1 METEQTF
8 TRGPILS
15 TLLKFALPVLL
26 ALLLQAMYGAVDLQ
40 VVGKFGTAADISAV
54 STGSQIMQ
62 TVTIVITGL
71 AMGIT
76 VLLGQKIG
84 EDRPEEAGAAVGSG
98 ICLFLVVAVAATV
111 ALELAAPQLQGSC
124 TPRGMPL
131 TARWNMCGSAPA
143 ARCSL
148 WPTTFWAV
156 SSGGSEIP
164 GYR

>member
-111 ALELAAPQLQGSC
+111 ALELAAPQLAML
-124 TPRGMPL
+124 MPL